1 MNTKNSVSK
10 VAWLLV
16 IIGAL
21 NWGLV
26 GLGTI
31 TLGWGT
37 IALSIQRELNII
49 YITLGRWPM
58 LEHLVYIL
66 VGLSALY
73 IIIKGKKG
81 CTCGSCM

>member
-21 NWGLV
+21 NWGLE
-26 GLGTI
+26 GLGN
-31 TLGWGT
+31 LVM
-37 IALSIQRELNII
+37 RELNLV
-49 YITLGRWPM
+49 YILVGRWPM
-58 LEHLVYIL
+58 LETLVYIM

-73 IIIKGKKG
+73 IVTKGKKG
-81 CTCGSCM
+81 CSCGSCM

>member
-21 NWGLV
+21 IWGLE
-26 GLGTI
+26 GLGN
-31 TLGWGT
+31 LVM
-37 IALSIQRELNII
+37 RELNLV
-49 YITLGRWPM
+49 YILVGRWPM
-58 LEHLVYIL
+58 LETLVYVL

-81 CTCGSCM
+81 CNCGSCM

>member
-21 NWGLV
+21 NWGLE
-26 GLGTI
+26 GLGN
-31 TLGWGT
+31 LVM
-37 IALSIQRELNII
+37 RELNLV
-49 YITLGRWPM
+49 YILVGRWPM
-58 LEHLVYIL
+58 LETLVYVL

>member
-21 NWGLV
+21 NWGLE
-26 GLGTI
+26 GLGN
-31 TLGWGT
+31 LVM
-37 IALSIQRELNII
+37 RELNLV
-49 YITLGRWPM
+49 YILVGRWPM
-58 LEHLVYIL
+58 LETLVYIL

>member
-21 NWGLV
+21 NWGLE
-26 GLGTI
+26 GLGN
-31 TLGWGT
+31 LVM
-37 IALSIQRELNII
+37 RELNLV
-49 YITLGRWPM
+49 YILVGRWPM
-58 LEHLVYIL
+58 LETLVYVL

-81 CTCGSCM
+81 CT

>member
-21 NWGLV
+21 NWGLE
-26 GLGTI
+26 GLGN
-31 TLGWGT
+31 LVM
-37 IALSIQRELNII
+37 RELNLV
-49 YITLGRWPM
+49 YILVGRWPM
-58 LEHLVYIL
+58 LETLVYVL

-81 CTCGSCM
+81 CNCGSCM

>member
-21 NWGLV
+21 NWGLE
-26 GLGTI
+26 GLGN
-31 TLGWGT
+31 LVM
-37 IALSIQRELNII
+37 RELNLV
-49 YITLGRWPM
+49 YILVGRWPM
-58 LEHLVYIL
+58 LETLVYIL

-81 CTCGSCM
+81 CCNRWWLTGA